1 VSDRV
6 TSRSAD
12 FVEGIRLSPLRS
24 AARDRFAFKSLGGE
38 RPVVCPPSLAV
49 GRAPVRGLKI
59 SLGRAHVRGRAG
71 RPSVARASAIK
82 RGGTS
87 QGKGGKR
94 NESNARKER
103 VSMKARDLR
112 IAIGTG
118 RLALVAIAVLAM
130 TLVGTASASA
140 ETEREKAEW
149 QAFANCPAYD
159 ITIHGGEVTA
169 CSWGLS
175 SYKERWAS
183 NKQKEEWEE
192 REGRAAPLQLSHFTA
207 GNVSVNLKLPIT
219 LKLGL
224 AENPEEET
232 QELDVVGARG
242 AETIAAVAQRGPN
255 LRKTVD
261 SADLSG
267 AELDRYNYYVRVAK
281 QTKTTATIELAGPAD
296 ALHLNLA
303 NLLGEEGNAFV
314 FPVKVKLGNAFL
326 GNDCY
331 VGSDENP
338 IVVPMTTG
346 PSGELRGK
354 AGTLAFNPEGTL
366 LTVWGD
372 TLVATGFEAPGVEGC
387 GVEGGA
393 DEAVD
398 AALGLPSASNTAVLN
413 GILKQ
418 TGAETAEEHGAF

>member
-1 VSDRV
+1 
-6 TSRSAD
+6 
-12 FVEGIRLSPLRS
+12 
-24 AARDRFAFKSLGGE
+24 
-38 RPVVCPPSLAV
+38 
-49 GRAPVRGLKI
+49 
-59 SLGRAHVRGRAG
+59 
-71 RPSVARASAIK
+71 
-82 RGGTS
+82 
-87 QGKGGKR
+87 
-94 NESNARKER
+94 
-103 VSMKARDLR
+103 MKAKDLR
-112 IAIGTG
+112 IAIGAR
-118 RLALVAIAVLAM
+118 RLALVAIAALSM

-140 ETEREKAEW
+140 ETEKEKAEW
-149 QAFANCPAYD
+149 QAFANCPAYE

-183 NKQKEEWEE
+183 KKQKEEWEE
-192 REGRAAPLQLSHFTA
+192 REGRATPDQLSHFTA

-242 AETIAAVAQRGPN
+242 AETIAAVAQRGPK
-255 LRKTVD
+255 LKETVD

-267 AELDRYNYYVRVAK
+267 SELDRYNYYVHVAK
-281 QTKTTATIELAGPAD
+281 QTKTTATVELAGPAD

-303 NLLGEEGNAFV
+303 NLLDEEGNAFV
-314 FPVKVKLGNAFL
+314 FPVKVKLGSPFL
-326 GNDCY
+326 GDSCY

-338 IVVPMTTG
+338 IIVPMTTG
-346 PSGELRGK
+346 PSGELQGK
-354 AGTLAFNPEGTL
+354 AGALAFSPEGTL

-372 TLVATGFEAPGVEGC
+372 TLVASGFEAPGVEGC